1 MEKKPKI
8 RVELVMILGF
18 VGLIALMALVSY
30 FFF

>member
-8 RVELVMILGF
+8 SVELVMVFGF
-18 VGLIALMALVSY
+18 VGLIVIMALVSY